1 MMLPIGIREPAGTGH
16 SVPASALIP
25 PPLAWRLAFAGII
38 ATVAAFLA
46 YLEPLRGGA
55 LPDFGQAWF
64 GAVALLH
71 GGNPY
76 KLIGPGLVYDH
87 DFHSIYPL
95 TASIVVLPLGWL
107 HELPATFVFVWAS
120 TALLAYAVTRDGW
133 HRLPLFLSSAFV
145 IAARRGQWS
154 PLLTAAYC
162 LPWLGWV
169 LPVKPNIGLAV
180 FASARSKRSLVIAVV
195 GGSVLF
201 LISLL
206 MLPTW
211 PRDWLGHLHEAR
223 HVVAPVMQRGG
234 FLVLLALLRWRR
246 PEARLIVALACVPHS
261 MYWYDI
267 LPLMLIPATFRESLV
282 LALVSSTGLIFEGF
296 LLDESNLVTMF
307 GEFNALII
315 AVAYLPATI
324 MILRRPNTGAVP
336 FLKDIPR
343 AEPPAQL

>member
-1 MMLPIGIREPAGTGH
+1 M
-16 SVPASALIP
+16 
-25 PPLAWRLAFAGII
+25 
-38 ATVAAFLA
+38 AAFLA
-46 YLEPLRGGA
+46 YIEPLRGGA
-55 LPDFGQAWF
+55 LPDFGQVWF

-71 GGNPY
+71 RGNPY
-76 KLIGPGLVYDH
+76 NLIGPGRVYDM
-87 DFHSIYPL
+87 DFPLFYPI
-95 TASIVVLPLGWL
+95 TSSVAVLPLAL
-107 HELPATFVFVWAS
+107 LSELQATFVFVWVS

-145 IAARRGQWS
+145 LAARRGQWS

-180 FASARSKRSLVIAVV
+180 LASARSTRGAAVAVI

-206 MLPTW
+206 LLPTW
-211 PRDWLGHLHEAR
+211 PRDWLSHLHEAR

-296 LLDESNLVTMF
+296 LLDQSNLVTMF
-307 GEFNALII
+307 KDFNALII

-324 MILRRPNTGAVP
+324 MILRRPNAGAVP
-336 FLKDIPR
+336 FLKDSPR
-343 AEPPAQL
+343 AEPAA